1 MKDTGIVRR
10 IDDLGRVVIPKELR
24 KSLFLKEGT
33 ALEIHMVE
41 EGILL
46 KKHDVL
52 KTISD
57 IASVFCEV
65 IYSCLQFPTLVT
77 DTRRVLASEGV
88 SKKAYLHKELSGEV
102 KNMII
107 ESQNYMASAK
117 DKTTLYP
124 IVVGEEEKDSS
135 TVKIIAIVVII
146 VAIVVLIIFL
156 RKRSKKK
163 EEDLLNEGKISIDNP
178 TDSDLQ

>member
-1 MKDTGIVRR
+1 MMKDTGIVRR

-77 DTRRVLASEGV
+77 DTSRVLASEGV

-102 KNMII
+102 KNMIM

-124 IVVGEEEKDSS
+124 IVVGEEVKFNSQIIIPIIYDGVCEGTIILLGLDKDNNYSN
-135 TVKIIAIVVII
+135 VDIK
-146 VAIVVLIIFL
+146 VLQTLSCIM
-156 RKRSKKK
+156 SK
-163 EEDLLNEGKISIDNP
+163 LLG
-178 TDSDLQ
+178 

>member
-10 IDDLGRVVIPKELR
+10 IDDLGRIVIPKEIR

-33 ALEIHMVE
+33 ALEIQTTD
-41 EGILL
+41 EGGIVL

-57 IASVFCEV
+57 IASAFCEV

-77 DTRRVLASEGV
+77 DTNTVLASEGV
-88 SKKAYLHKELSGEV
+88 SKKTYLHKTLSNDV
-102 KNMII
+102 KSMIM

-117 DKTTLYP
+117 NKTTLYP
-124 IVVGEEEKDSS
+124 IVEDEQIKFVSQIIIPIIYDGVCEGTIILLGFDKDNDYSN
-135 TVKIIAIVVII
+135 VDIK
-146 VAIVVLIIFL
+146 VLQTLSCIM
-156 RKRSKKK
+156 SK
-163 EEDLLNEGKISIDNP
+163 LLG
-178 TDSDLQ
+178 